1 MRHNQNYDKNVRWL
15 KNFKKNTSFP
25 LSILSLRQI
34 NTGMQN
40 DEIYARKGE
49 IKIIRGTKAKEKC
62 VNYVTIV

>member
-1 MRHNQNYDKNVRWL
+1 
-15 KNFKKNTSFP
+15 
-25 LSILSLRQI
+25 
-34 NTGMQN
+34 MQN